1 MKLLLTGF
9 DPFGGEPVNAAWEA
23 ARLVPE
29 QIGTVQVVKA
39 QLPTTFAGA
48 LPTLLAAIERERPDA
63 VLCLGQASG
72 RAGLTPE
79 RVGINLDDARIPD
92 NAGEQPADRPIVPGG
107 PAAYFTTL
115 PVKAMV
121 EAIRAEGLTASVSNT
136 AGTFVCNHV
145 LYGLLHA
152 LANQYPGARGGF
164 VHVPCLPQQA
174 AGHPDW
180 PSMEAADIA
189 HGITAAIGAIFAES
203 FEGYSKE

>member
-9 DPFGGEPVNAAWEA
+9 DAFGGDAVNAAWEA
-23 ARLVPE
+23 ARLVPD
-29 QIGTVQVVKA
+29 QIGAVRVVKA

-48 LPTLLAAIERERPDA
+48 LPALLAAIEREHPDA

-92 NAGEQPADRPIVPGG
+92 NDGEQPADRPIVPGG
-107 PAAYFTTL
+107 PAAYFATL
-115 PVKAMV
+115 PVKAMAA
-121 EAIRAEGLTASVSNT
+121 AIQDEGLPASVSNT

-152 LANQYPGARGGF
+152 LASQYPGVRGGF
-164 VHVPCLPQQA
+164 LHLPCLPPPA
-174 AGHPDW
+174 AGRPDW
-180 PSMEAADIA
+180 PSMAAADA
-189 HGITAAIGAIFAES
+189 ARGVTAAIGAIFAEE